1 MDFIIELP
9 ELKGCINIIIITDRL
24 GKGVVA
30 DRLDNLEAKTVVK

>member
-9 ELKGCINIIIITDRL
+9 ESEGYTNIIIITDRL

-30 DRLDNLEAKTVVK
+30 DRLDNLEAEIVIK